1 MRGAAKEDDGYA
13 RAAASKGALNAFVR
27 AVAVDEAPYGIRIN
41 SLCPG
46 SVDTPMLRAA
56 AEMFAGAGLVDGG
69 LLAQLAVALPTR
81 AE

>member
-27 AVAVDEAPYGIRIN
+27 AVAEAPYGIRIN

-46 SVDTPMLRAA
+46 SVDTPMLRAS

-69 LLAQLAVALPTR
+69 LLARLAIALPTR